1 MYYTQMKKAAF
12 ICNAE
17 LANTDWVIFGG
28 IRMQIWIQPWFW
40 EEREG
45 PETKNELSES
55 LLLPK
60 GRKKKYIYIYN
71 IYMLIPI
78 ICKSK

>member
-28 IRMQIWIQPWFW
+28 IRMQI
-40 EEREG
+40 
-45 PETKNELSES
+45 
-55 LLLPK
+55 
-60 GRKKKYIYIYN
+60 
-71 IYMLIPI
+71 
-78 ICKSK
+78 